1 MIEGAVMLLTDERLM
16 GESGEYTAAG
26 RAASAGAVQVRVF
39 PDGIGYLR
47 VTHFDAIP
55 IGARKLGDAF
65 ARLAHTEALIIDLC
79 ENSGGDAATC
89 ALMMSL
95 LFDTEPVHLQ
105 ETYAVRLPNG
115 SVTPGVR
122 YLDRPVIVVV
132 SRSSSLIAWQCARA
146 LHRNGRAV
154 VAGDL
159 PEAAQGELI
168 PLVRSAVSPPVSRR
182 LAS

>member
-1 MIEGAVMLLTDERLM
+1 MIEGAVMLLTDQRLM

-26 RAASAGAVQVRVF
+26 GAASTGSVQVRIF
-39 PDGIGYLR
+39 PDGVGYLR
-47 VTHFDAIP
+47 VKHFDALP
-55 IGARKLGDAF
+55 IAAPELGDA
-65 ARLAHTEALIIDLC
+65 LAHLAQTEALIIDLC
-79 ENSGGDAATC
+79 ENSGGDAASC

-95 LFDTEPVHLQ
+95 LFDTEPAHLQ
-105 ETYAVRLPNG
+105 ETYAVRMPSG

-168 PLVRSAVSPPVSRR
+168 PLVRAAVSPPVSRR
-182 LAS
+182 RAS